1 MTKKKNNNLNSFIFF
16 TSTTI
21 IITSF
26 SVALLTVKNECLKT
40 QHEINQL
47 HKQYASNIDIVKEL
61 QSNKNYLMSEKN
73 ISEMLGNKMVSI
85 VPETL
90 SIKID
95 R

>member
-1 MTKKKNNNLNSFIFF
+1 MIKKKNNNLNSFIFF

-26 SVALLTVKNECLKT
+26 FVSLLTVKNECLKT
-40 QHEINQL
+40 QHEIKQL
-47 HKQYASNIDIVKEL
+47 HNQYASSIDVVKEL
-61 QSNKNYLMSEKN
+61 QSNKDYLMSEKN

-85 VPETL
+85 APETL
-90 SIKID
+90 SIRMD

>member
-1 MTKKKNNNLNSFIFF
+1 MKKKKKNNLNLFVFF
-16 TSTTI
+16 TTTII

-26 SVALLTVKNECLKT
+26 FVTLLSVKNECLKT
-40 QHEINQL
+40 QHEISQL
-47 HKQYASNIDIVKEL
+47 RKQYASNLDMVKEL

-73 ISEMLGNKMVSI
+73 ISEILGDKMVSV

-90 SIKID
+90 SIRVD